1 MGKKSPQSKKPVV
14 SQEYKCSHCKFAA
27 KTQAGLTKHNKA
39 KHDGIKSKV
48 GARGEKKEGERQS
61 EQLLSPQQ
69 EMFCQL
75 YASDK
80 EFFGNGVQSYIEAY
94 DVDVGKGKGQT
105 SYEAC
110 KAYAHRLLTNPK
122 ILKRINE
129 VFEGRGLNDAF
140 VDKQLEKLITQDA
153 EFRPKL
159 GAIAEYNKLKKR
171 TTDTVQHVHAF
182 ADIKGMSDDELR
194 AEREKLINFFNKK

>member
-1 MGKKSPQSKKPVV
+1 MDKKSPQSKKPVA
-14 SQEYKCSHCKFAA
+14 QTFKCAHCKFAA
-27 KTQAGLTKHNKA
+27 KTKAGLTKHLKA
-39 KHDGIKSKV
+39 KHDGISSKIGHRGV
-48 GARGEKKEGERQS
+48 G
-61 EQLLSPQQ
+61 EQAFTPQQ

-75 YASDK
+75 YAGDR

-110 KAYAHRLLTNPK
+110 KVFAHRLLTNQK

-129 VFEGRGLNDAF
+129 IFEGRGLNDAF
-140 VDKQLEKLITQDA
+140 VDKQLEKLVTQDA

-159 GAIAEYNKLKKR
+159 GAIVEYNKLKKR

-182 ADIKGMSDDELR
+182 ADIKGMSDEELR